1 MLHIHKLSSIPTVPQ
16 YVAAFAGVRP
26 RMSAEHLSIVQ
37 SQYRAPSRTAT
48 ATQLAAS
55 ANIRGGHSAVNAQY
69 GRLGHMLA
77 DEIGFQ
83 PDQRDIGTYRWW
95 AVLSSGW
102 TTSGSRFVW
111 QMLPEV
117 TDALEILGWVSSG
130 GQSLPEEVRLTGQF
144 TEGALCRV
152 VVNAYERSTAA
163 REACIAHYGTRCA
176 ACGFSF
182 GETYG
187 EAGADFIHVHHLR
200 SLADIGSEYVVDP
213 IEDLRP
219 VCANCH
225 SIIHRRPNQPYTL
238 NEIRQF
244 LAIRPRA

>member
-1 MLHIHKLSSIPTVPQ
+1 MLHIHKLSAIPKVPE
-16 YVAAFAGVRP
+16 YVGGFAGVRS
-26 RMSAEHLSIVQ
+26 RMSAEQLSILQ
-37 SQYRAPSRTAT
+37 HQYDAPSRSAT

-55 ANIRGGHSAVNAQY
+55 ASIRGGHPTVNALY

-77 DEIGFQ
+77 DEMDFT

-102 TTSGSRFVW
+102 VSSGSRFVW

-117 TDALEILGWVSSG
+117 SDALEILGWVAPTEQPLS
-130 GQSLPEEVRLTGQF
+130 EEVRLTRPF
-144 TEGALCRV
+144 IEGAVCRV
-152 VVNAYERSTAA
+152 VVNAYERNSAA
-163 REACIAHYGTRCA
+163 RAACIAHYGTRCV

-182 GETYG
+182 GDTYG
-187 EAGADFIHVHHLR
+187 EAGAGFIHVHHLR
-200 SLADIGSEYVVDP
+200 SIADIGAEYAVDP

-225 SIIHRRPNQPYTL
+225 SIIHRRSPAYTI
-238 NEIRQF
+238 NELQELLPIQ
-244 LAIRPRA
+244 PRA

>member
-1 MLHIHKLSSIPTVPQ
+1 MLHIHKLSTIPTVSE
-16 YVAAFAGVRP
+16 YVAGLAGLRS
-26 RMSAEHLSIVQ
+26 RMSAEQVAIVQ
-37 SQYRAPSRTAT
+37 CQYHAPSHTAT

-55 ANIRGGHSAVNAQY
+55 ACIRGGHPAVNAHY

-83 PDQRDIGTYRWW
+83 PDRRNIGTFRWW
-95 AVLSSGW
+95 SVISSGW
-102 TTSGSRFVW
+102 TIGGGRFVW

-117 TDALEILGWVSSG
+117 TDALEILGWVTPG
-130 GQSLPEEVRLTGQF
+130 GQPLPEEVRLTTQF
-144 TEGALCRV
+144 SEGALCRV
-152 VVNAYERSTAA
+152 VVNAYERSSAA
-163 REACIAHYGTRCA
+163 REACIAHYGTRCVV
-176 ACGFSF
+176 CGFSF

-187 EAGADFIHVHHLR
+187 EAGVDFIHVHHLR

-225 SIIHRRPNQPYTL
+225 SIIHRRPNQPYTIL
-238 NEIRQF
+238 EVQRFIT
-244 LAIRPRA
+244 IRPKA